1 MSKRIEST
9 TIDLLRHGAC
19 DGGEI
24 FRGSTNV
31 TLTETGWQQMRTAL
45 AAHGG
50 WDRVVSS
57 SLQRCADF
65 AGQFAEQNSLP
76 LRIENDFREFSFG
89 DWEGRRIA
97 DIEREHG
104 DLLRNF
110 WNDPLRFSPPNAEPL
125 NEFRLRVMNAA
136 DKILRE
142 HRGEHVLLIS
152 HGAVI
157 RMMLCEWLQMS
168 MNAFSTFSVPYASL
182 SRIRIYHTDNKPDW
196 LQLVFHRGE

>member
-1 MSKRIEST
+1 MSKRTEST

-19 DGGEI
+19 EGGEI

-31 TLTETGWQQMRTAL
+31 MLTENGWRQMQTAL
-45 AAHGG
+45 AEHSG
-50 WDRVVSS
+50 WDCVVSS

-65 AGQFAEQNSLP
+65 AEQFAQHRSLP
-76 LRIENDFREFSFG
+76 MRVENDFREFSFG

-97 DIEREHG
+97 DIESEYG
-104 DLLRNF
+104 DQLRNF

-125 NEFRLRVMNAA
+125 TDFRLRVMKAA

-142 HRGEHVLLIS
+142 HRGQHVLIIS

-182 SRIRIYHTDNKPDW
+182 SRIRIYHADNQPDW
-196 LQLVFHRGE
+196 LQLMFHRGE

>member
-1 MSKRIEST
+1 
-9 TIDLLRHGAC
+9 
-19 DGGEI
+19 
-24 FRGSTNV
+24 
-31 TLTETGWQQMRTAL
+31 
-45 AAHGG
+45 
-50 WDRVVSS
+50 
-57 SLQRCADF
+57 
-65 AGQFAEQNSLP
+65 
-76 LRIENDFREFSFG
+76 
-89 DWEGRRIA
+89 
-97 DIEREHG
+97 
-104 DLLRNF
+104 
-110 WNDPLRFSPPNAEPL
+110 
-125 NEFRLRVMNAA
+125 MNAA